1 MHHDF
6 FDTTYVTI
14 SLNNGNYWCCSQH
27 NSTYNAFHITTG
39 TYVFK
44 RSTGFSFRETPFI
57 DHSLETCRRTEQSH
71 HCKVWSTYKI
81 VCKLTSQ
88 LQPQAGCIDCVQHKE
103 QDWTDFCAVG
113 IVELYRQYYRSIK
126 ARHIDLVF
134 TSLRNELASSLV
146 DGTLEE
152 DDKSQ
157 VAEKQD
163 VEQALSSLSSET
175 IVEDPK

>member
-1 MHHDF
+1 M
-6 FDTTYVTI
+6 
-14 SLNNGNYWCCSQH
+14 
-27 NSTYNAFHITTG
+27 
-39 TYVFK
+39 
-44 RSTGFSFRETPFI
+44 
-57 DHSLETCRRTEQSH
+57 
-71 HCKVWSTYKI
+71 
-81 VCKLTSQ
+81 
-88 LQPQAGCIDCVQHKE
+88 QPQAGCIDRVQHKK

-163 VEQALSSLSSET
+163 VEQALSSLSSEA